1 MYLSN
6 KHLFFIFAPLLF
18 SWFIFL
24 FDSDI
29 SGIIKG
35 LFIDTSRHSN
45 KEMESKV
52 ELYLDI
58 DQKYQE
64 YKSYEEKITARAKN
78 IDFIVDNIFYAKEVK
93 ESLPIEVKPELPKVE
108 EKQKIVDYRLELIY
122 PVDKVAIIN
131 GLIVQEGMKIDDTK
145 ILSIKEDSVLIENK
159 GGRKWLY
166 LFK

>member
-18 SWFIFL
+18 SGFIFL

-29 SGIIKG
+29 SSIIKG

-108 EKQKIVDYRLELIY
+108 EKQKIIDYRLELIY

-131 GLIVQEGMKIDDTK
+131 GLIVQEGMKIDDAK
-145 ILSIKEDSVLIENK
+145 ILSIKEDGVLIENK
-159 GGRKWLY
+159 RGRKWLY

>member
-6 KHLFFIFAPLLF
+6 RHLFFILAPMLF
-18 SWFIFL
+18 GGFIFL
-24 FDSDI
+24 FEAEI

-35 LFIDTSRHSN
+35 LFIDTARYSN

-52 ELYLDI
+52 ELYIDI

-64 YKSYEEKITARAKN
+64 YKSYEEKIAARAKN
-78 IDFIVDNIFYAKEVK
+78 IDFIVDNILYAKEVK
-93 ESLPIEVKPELPKVE
+93 EIVPIEAPELPKVE
-108 EKQKIVDYRLELIY
+108 EKQKIIDYRLELIF

-131 GLIVQEGMKIDDTK
+131 GVIVREGMKIDDTK

-159 GGRKWLY
+159 EGRKWLY